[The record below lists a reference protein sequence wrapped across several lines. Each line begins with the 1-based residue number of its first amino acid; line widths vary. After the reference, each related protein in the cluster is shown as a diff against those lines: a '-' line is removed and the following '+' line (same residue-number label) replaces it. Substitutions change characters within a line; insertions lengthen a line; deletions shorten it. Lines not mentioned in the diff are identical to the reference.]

1 MQPGGRNRSL
11 LLPDIARIAFVFNL
25 SFVASSHKPLHMEKI
40 VSSIQIKTRKKY
52 LEQLVVRLLLI
63 CASQTAVPSSQ
74 VVHPKVA
81 AQSRSDENN
90 DRISGLGMRLSLHMD
105 AEMTTLAKEPM
116 IVRVLSRVIVDVSEV
131 HSHQACLMHDRA
143 YNILRGKMRY
153 GCTQKIQA
161 TRPDSSWPPGH

>member
-1 MQPGGRNRSL
+1 M
-11 LLPDIARIAFVFNL
+11 
-25 SFVASSHKPLHMEKI
+25 KI
-40 VSSIQIKTRKKY
+40 K
-52 LEQLVVRLLLI
+52 
-63 CASQTAVPSSQ
+63 
-74 VVHPKVA
+74 
-81 AQSRSDENN
+81 N

-153 GCTQKIQA
+153 GCTQKKYKQRDLTPVDRQA
-161 TRPDSSWPPGH
+161 IKDAVEVRSQTNCELLINFLHKTRLQKTTSNKQTKQYLAFIFDFEIDRAIDLNPPIFLEKQQRGCHAHQRCPSNT